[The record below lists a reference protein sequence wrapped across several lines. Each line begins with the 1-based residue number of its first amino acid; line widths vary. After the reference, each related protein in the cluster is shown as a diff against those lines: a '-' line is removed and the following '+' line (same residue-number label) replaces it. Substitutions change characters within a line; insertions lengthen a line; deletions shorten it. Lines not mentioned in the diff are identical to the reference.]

1 MDLASLG
8 IIIGFLPGLAWLFFY
23 LREDPHPEPKYLIA
37 IVFIA
42 GSFSAIIAFF
52 VQYFFNQQFVNLGIL
67 PFNIKS
73 TTTAIVLIFIFFAF
87 IEEFLKFIITYFT
100 IHKNKNFDEPVDAM
114 IYMIVSALGFATIE
128 NIGVLTNNE
137 VVKNSILIL
146 FQTASLRFVGATLLH
161 TISSG
166 IIGYFWAISI
176 RNFGYKKPLILG
188 IILATILHS
197 IFNFLIIK
205 YDNSLI
211 NVLILFMAGL
221 FLLVDFEKL
230 KYKKI

>member
-1 MDLASLG
+1 MNLASLG
-8 IIIGFLPGLAWLFFY
+8 IIIGFLPGFAWLFFY
-23 LREDPHPEPKYLIA
+23 LQEDPRPEPKHLII

-42 GSFSAIIAFF
+42 GALSAILAFF
-52 VQYFFNQQFVNLGIL
+52 AQYFFNQQFINLGIL
-67 PFNIKS
+67 PFNVKS
-73 TTTAIVLIFIFFAF
+73 TAATIILVFIFFAF

-100 IHKNKNFDEPVDAM
+100 IYKNKNFDEPIDAM

-128 NIGVLTNNE
+128 NIGVLTNND
-137 VVKNSILIL
+137 VVKNSTLIL

-176 RNFGYKKPLILG
+176 RDFGYKKPLILG
-188 IILATILHS
+188 LFLATILHS

-205 YDNSLI
+205 YNNSLI
-211 NVLILFMAGL
+211 NILILFIAGL
-221 FLLVDFEKL
+221 FLLADFEKL